1 MLGFSRRRG
10 WSFNFVEVLR
20 DMVVPVGFSRSTIIV
35 LLVGL
40 LMNLLAIMS
49 LPSMGLMLLSLLLDP
64 PLLIILSKRFMLM
77 WCGSG
82 HLLKRDLGKRSRGS
96 EDQAQ
101 KNLTVRISLACEFLS
116 PEKDSV

>member
-1 MLGFSRRRG
+1 
-10 WSFNFVEVLR
+10 
-20 DMVVPVGFSRSTIIV
+20 MVVPVGFSRSTIIV

-96 EDQAQ
+96 EY
-101 KNLTVRISLACEFLS
+101 KYIYIYIH
-116 PEKDSV
+116 